1 MSLTRHLKN
10 PSSPVRRWFAE
21 RLPHT
26 AAVARDAN
34 HVLRGS
40 TNQRERRIVAPG
52 RAKEPPL
59 PCRATNHALAG
70 TALDLLA
77 RAVLRSGALERSAA
91 RDGAGR
97 IVVGPG
103 IPPAMSIERAAVARI
118 DVMRPWEPA
127 FPEVG
132 WRELAELCLLL
143 GRFEQARRSREAV
156 QFAVE
161 RVREAP
167 PTLAGYTGALVD
179 ADAMED
185 VATAAPAIAADH
197 ADLRKVERLEFGPPF
212 GLSRELG
219 GADADV
225 IADDLLLDF
234 KATSTTRIAGRSELW
249 QLVGYALADLDDEY
263 GVRSVGISA
272 LRWRRRWT
280 VPLGELLERLAGR
293 PVSLEEARRAFASMV
308 RESSPAWQRRGPL
321 RRSEG
326 QR

>member
-52 RAKEPPL
+52 RAKEP
-59 PCRATNHALAG
+59 HALDRELNGLAAASRLLEAPEQKAELRQLAP
-70 TALDLLA
+70 TDL
-77 RAVLRSGALERSAA
+77 RERRLPGPHHVDA
-91 RDGAGR
+91 RDGRALDAHRGRDARPYDDAPSAVAGGAPLECTGTQHR
-97 IVVGPG
+97 SSEQIERGAGQRVVG
-103 IPPAMSIERAAVARI
+103 RAAR
-118 DVMRPWEPA
+118 
-127 FPEVG
+127 
-132 WRELAELCLLL
+132 
-143 GRFEQARRSREAV
+143 Q
-156 QFAVE
+156 
-161 RVREAP
+161 VREAP

-185 VATAAPAIAADH
+185 VATAAPAMAADH

-249 QLVGYALADLDDEY
+249 QLAGYALADLEDEY

-280 VPLGELLERLAGR
+280 LPLDELLERVAGR